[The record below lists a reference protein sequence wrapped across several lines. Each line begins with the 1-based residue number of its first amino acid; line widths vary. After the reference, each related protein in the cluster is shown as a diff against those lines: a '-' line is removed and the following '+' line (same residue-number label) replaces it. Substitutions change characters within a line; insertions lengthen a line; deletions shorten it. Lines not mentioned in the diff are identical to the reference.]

1 MSFIESARY
10 ILVLTMTTGFLYIVH
25 CGLVKYIERSIGE
38 TQSTKNAAEMFFP
51 SVYICPV
58 FKIDYYERHNSE
70 SKNLTEY
77 YYESG
82 PDIRDFVLS
91 IAQSYETENG

>member
-10 ILVLTMTTGFLYIVH
+10 ILVLTMTTGFLYIV
-25 CGLVKYIERSIGE
+25 GQRIVKYTERSIGE

-58 FKIDYYERHNSE
+58 FKTDFDERDSIE
-70 SKNLTEY
+70 SKNLSEY
-77 YYESG
+77 YEGG
-82 PDIRDFVLS
+82 PRIRDIVLS
-91 IAQSYETENG
+91 ISQSYETENG

>member
-10 ILVLTMTTGFLYIVH
+10 ILVLTMTTGFLYIIH
-25 CGLVKYIERSIGE
+25 CCLVKYIERSIGE

-58 FKIDYYERHNSE
+58 FKTDFNERDNSE

-77 YYESG
+77 YEGG
-82 PDIRDFVLS
+82 PRIRDIVLS
-91 IAQSYETENG
+91 ISQSYETENG

>member
-10 ILVLTMTTGFLYIVH
+10 ILVLTMTTLFLYNV
-25 CGLVKYIERSIGE
+25 GQSLVKYTERSIGE

-58 FKIDYYERHNSE
+58 YKTNYYESHSTE
-70 SKNLTEY
+70 SKNVTEY
-77 YYESG
+77 YEGG
-82 PDIRDFVLS
+82 PCIRDFVLS
-91 IAQSYETENG
+91 ISQSYETENG